1 MNVSWRSWC
10 GYFSW
15 IQSSAFE
22 QKIQSRDT
30 DKIRRLGVLWVLSNN
45 LVEKNSHSLRDLKMQ
60 LKLTIILFFFTL
72 NLYLGSPWWISSS
85 VYQVN
90 FLMANDKWSLAI
102 KLGNLL
108 FVVGNWRFV
117 IDNSQFAFCHLV
129 FWNPHALTSYS
140 QVYPL
145 SLKDSDGDGYGDLAG
160 LAGHKKS

>member
-1 MNVSWRSWC
+1 MISVLGIWAEDTQHGNTQDKETWCIVS
-10 GYFSW
+10 F
-15 IQSSAFE
+15 
-22 QKIQSRDT
+22 
-30 DKIRRLGVLWVLSNN
+30 
-45 LVEKNSHSLRDLKMQ
+45 VEYPDGKRNSHSLRDLKMQ
-60 LKLTIILFFFTL
+60 FKPIPIFFSFFTL
-72 NLYLGSPWWISSS
+72 NLYLGSPWWRSSS

-117 IDNSQFAFCHLV
+117 IENSQFAFCHLV